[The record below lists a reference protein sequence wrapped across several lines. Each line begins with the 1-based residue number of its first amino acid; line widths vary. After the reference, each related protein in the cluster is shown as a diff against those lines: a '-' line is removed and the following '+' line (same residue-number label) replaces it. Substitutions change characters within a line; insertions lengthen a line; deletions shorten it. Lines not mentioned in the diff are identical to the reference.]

1 MIPISC
7 DQCGFCSSC
16 RFEYLDPDK
25 NDLPML
31 FCSIDCLT
39 KYVKECGSASK
50 DETLAEGEQRK
61 NTLFH

>member
-7 DQCGFCSSC
+7 DECGFCSSC
-16 RFEYLDPDK
+16 RFEYIDPAK

-39 KYVKECGSASK
+39 KYVEHAGKASL
-50 DETLAEGEQRK
+50 DEPSAEGARRDGHS
-61 NTLFH
+61 LH